1 MIKTILLK
9 LLICLILLFGDIP
22 AIDSIT
28 VFVEINGFRNEN
40 GFCRLLLF
48 ESEQGFP
55 DTPEEAELMLSSKI
69 VSRNADFIFKII
81 PGKYAIAILHD
92 ENSDGKINKTWYG
105 KPKEGF
111 GVSNNPEIGFSSPRF
126 SESVLNLDE
135 KNNYI
140 KIKLNYL

>member
-9 LLICLILLFGDIP
+9 LFICLIILFGDIP

-48 ESEQGFP
+48 ESDQGFP

-69 VSRNADFIFKII
+69 VSRNANFIFKII
-81 PGKYAIAILHD
+81 PGKYAMVILHD

-111 GVSNNPEIGFSSPRF
+111 GVSNNPEIGFSSPQF
-126 SESVLNLDE
+126 SESVLNIDE